1 MAVVITV
8 LVVVVG
14 AVVRAVLLPGPL
26 HAREGGRGDVGRR
39 LGELER
45 RQADDIAGARDE
57 IRGIGGPR

>member
-1 MAVVITV
+1 
-8 LVVVVG
+8 LYG
-14 AVVRAVLLPGPL
+14 RCSSPGP